1 MSYVAID
8 EYALKAR
15 YAPALL
21 TVIIP
26 IMLFNHFFVSA
37 EFSKFVGELMGAK
50 LASNLTISA
59 ICLYYFSEFGRAIG
73 KNVFEKRYFRD
84 ESEMPTTT
92 FLMNSD
98 KTYSSEYKQKFRDR
112 VQSEFGL
119 TLPNADDEVED
130 ESTARARVVEA
141 MALVRRKLRGNEF
154 LHQHNIEYG
163 AMRNAIGGSVLG
175 VFLSLLNIWFFSKV
189 VPQELAVTLSGVT
202 FALYLLLIVLSN
214 VIMIFY
220 GKNYAKV
227 LFREYMGAS

>member
-1 MSYVAID
+1 MAID
-8 EYALKAR
+8 EYARKAR

-21 TVIIP
+21 TIIIP
-26 IMLFNHFFVSA
+26 IMVFNHFFVSV
-37 EFSKFVGELMGAK
+37 EFSNFVGELTGAK

-59 ICLYYFSEFGRAIG
+59 ICLYYFSEFGRVIG
-73 KNVFEKRYFRD
+73 KNVFEKRCFSD

-92 FLMNSD
+92 FLMISD

-119 TLPNADDEVED
+119 TLPSADDEVEN
-130 ESTARARVVEA
+130 EGEARARVVEA

-175 VFLSLLNIWFFSKV
+175 LFLSLINIWFFSRV
-189 VPQELAVTLSGVT
+189 VSQELAVTISGVT
-202 FALYLLLIVLSN
+202 FALYFLLIVLSN
-214 VIMIFY
+214 VIMNFY
-220 GKNYAKV
+220 GRNYAKV
-227 LFREYMGAS
+227 LFREYMGAA